1 LIEITTIRY
10 KGDKMVLKVIDTTD
24 GKYVGEVVSRDISNP
39 FKAGEVIE
47 YKGTV
52 FAIDKVEINNN
63 IVKLVCSNYIV
74 ELEII
79 SL

>member
-1 LIEITTIRY
+1 MI
-10 KGDKMVLKVIDTTD
+10 LKVIDTTD
-24 GKYVGEVVSRDISNP
+24 GKYVGEIISRDMSNP
-39 FKAGEVIE
+39 FKAGEVIT
-47 YKGTV
+47 YKNTV
-52 FAIDKVEINNN
+52 FAIDKVEINNG